1 MNNNGYNRNNRN
13 APLNNNRVN
22 NDRRYAPGRRRN
34 TPRFPWTAL
43 IMGILFITAFFAVIW
58 AIALNGEGP
67 SDTQPQTTGEIQT
80 TENQNVTSA
89 PTDTEESTSGS
100 ETPVFDPEAY
110 TEMTLL
116 ATGDVMYHNPQL
128 DAAYDYATG
137 EYDFTNCYK
146 YIKSIVSAADYA
158 VANFETTLAGTDTGY
173 SYAGYPVFNTPDS
186 GLSALVDAGFDMM
199 LFANNHC
206 YDTQHTGVIRT
217 QEVFDSMGVDY
228 IGARKDSSGKTYRTV
243 EVNGITL
250 GMLNS
255 TDDIAYGNTSPRTI
269 NGITIQSDDL
279 PLLDIINHSLLE
291 DFYAEAQARI
301 SELRSSGAD
310 IIIYFIHWGNEYYL
324 YHNDIQGQIAQRLC
338 DMGVDV
344 IIGSHPHVIQ
354 DAEILTSSQDPTHS
368 TLCFY
373 SMGNLISN
381 QNRLTMGDTMN
392 STYTEN
398 GLIVEL
404 TVRKYATGETIV
416 TAVRTVP
423 LWVHRYYDSAAA
435 KMRYEIVPVDA
446 AVADPASYG
455 LYNSDFGVSHA
466 SAVSA
471 MTNGILGGICEAFA
485 ASVQL
490 PTGAN

>member
-1 MNNNGYNRNNRN
+1 MNNNRYNGRMSQNGQYSSPYSNIQN
-13 APLNNNRVN
+13 Q
-22 NDRRYAPGRRRN
+22 RRRRRK
-34 TPRFPWTAL
+34 PPFPWSSLIIGILAITAVFAL
-43 IMGILFITAFFAVIW
+43 IWAFALRDTTPSKVTDNTTADTSAEQSTTLPVTDTDAV
-58 AIALNGEGP
+58 
-67 SDTQPQTTGEIQT
+67 
-80 TENQNVTSA
+80 TENI
-89 PTDTEESTSGS
+89 PT
-100 ETPVFDPEAY
+100 FDPNAY

-116 ATGDVMYHNPQL
+116 VTGDVMYHNPQL

-146 YIKSIVSAADYA
+146 YIKSIVSSADYA
-158 VANFETTLAGTDTGY
+158 VANFESTLAG
-173 SYAGYPVFNTPDS
+173 SEAGYIYSGYPTFNTPDA

-217 QEVFDSMGVDY
+217 QEIFDSMGVDY
-228 IGARKDSSGKTYRTV
+228 IGARKDTAGKTYRTV

-255 TDDIAYGNTSPRTI
+255 TDDIAYGNTYPRTI
-269 NGITIQSDDL
+269 NGIIVQGDDL
-279 PLLDIINHSLLE
+279 SLLDVFNHSLLDE
-291 DFYAEAQARI
+291 FYASAEARI
-301 SELRSSGAD
+301 AELRQNGAD
-310 IIIYFIHWGNEYYL
+310 LIVYFIHWGDEYHL
-324 YHNDIQGQIAQRLC
+324 IHNDVQDQIAQRLC

-344 IIGSHPHVIQ
+344 IIGGHPHVIQ
-354 DAEILTSSQDPTHS
+354 DAEIITSSTDPSHS

-373 SMGNLISN
+373 SLGNLISN

-404 TVRKYATGETIV
+404 TVREYAKGQTVV
-416 TAVRTVP
+416 TSVRTIP
-423 LWVHRYYDSAAA
+423 LWVHRYYDSAVA

-446 AVADPASYG
+446 AIADPASYG
-455 LYNSDFGVSHA
+455 LYNSNFGVDHA

-490 PTGAN
+490 PTGTN